1 MTETVEIKIDGLDA
15 LKAKLNAMPGEVE
28 KAVQDG
34 LMAVALIARADAQRR
49 ILNGPKTGRIYKRG
63 KKGTHQASAPG
74 EAPAA
79 DTGALA
85 RNENILAEAVPGQI
99 AVNLVARMPY
109 AVHLEY
115 GTVRMAAR
123 PFMRPAADVASAQ
136 GSKII
141 LGYVQKVSGNP

>member
-1 MTETVEIKIDGLDA
+1 MTETVEIKIDGLEA

-34 LMAVALIARADAQRR
+34 LMAVALIARADAVRRVQR
-49 ILNGPKTGRIYKRG
+49 GPKTGRVYQKTNPKR
-63 KKGTHQASAPG
+63 THQASAPG
-74 EAPAA
+74 EAPAT
-79 DTGALA
+79 DLGALA
-85 RNENILAEAVPGQI
+85 GSILAEPVPDQL
-99 AVNLVARMPY
+99 AANLVARMPY